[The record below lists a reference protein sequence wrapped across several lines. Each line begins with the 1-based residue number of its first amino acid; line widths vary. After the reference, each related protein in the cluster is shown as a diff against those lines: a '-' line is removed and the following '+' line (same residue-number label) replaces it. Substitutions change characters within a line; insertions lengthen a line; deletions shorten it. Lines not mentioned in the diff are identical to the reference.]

1 MLKIKYDLSFR
12 GIYSHQEVVL
22 IDSLQPQLMV
32 ALILMQKLDNQ
43 SVQLQSDCISS
54 YLKTYPSICNH
65 EIAFKNIS
73 VEKVGLNQED
83 VSLLQSYGVLVMNE
97 QALMEWFKHKLHG
110 VLTCSEFQGR
120 VMSESVV
127 KHALA
132 GLMDFNKSLPS
143 EITRVALDLID
154 EVTSSQSLESA

>member
-22 IDSLQPQLMV
+22 VDSLKPQLMV

-54 YLKTYPSICNH
+54 YLKTYPNICNH

-73 VEKVGLNQED
+73 VEEVGLNQED

-97 QALMEWFKHKLHG
+97 QVLMEWFKHKLHG

-127 KHALA
+127 KHALV
-132 GLMDFNKSLPS
+132 GLMDFNKALPI
-143 EITRVALDLID
+143 EIATVIFELLEAVASHRL
-154 EVTSSQSLESA
+154 LELA